1 VRIPWRRDTGRF
13 QGLAVGLALAC
24 PLILAGCGN
33 PGKGTVR
40 VSPKARARLSSP
52 FGPKAKDSKG
62 RPIGGKPAGFK
73 KDRVSASSPK
83 P

>member
-1 VRIPWRRDTGRF
+1 VRIPSRRDTGRF
-13 QGLAVGLALAC
+13 QGLAMGLALAC

-33 PGKGTVR
+33 PGEGTVR

-52 FGPKAKDSKG
+52 FAPKAKDSKG
-62 RPIGGKPAGFK
+62 RPIGGKRVGI
-73 KDRVSASSPK
+73 KDWVSALSPK

>member
-1 VRIPWRRDTGRF
+1 M
-13 QGLAVGLALAC
+13 GLALAC

-33 PGKGTVR
+33 PGAGTVR
-40 VSPKARARLSSP
+40 VSPKTRALLSSP
-52 FGPKAKDSKG
+52 FAPKAKDSKG

-73 KDRVSASSPK
+73 KDRVSALSPK

>member
-1 VRIPWRRDTGRF
+1 VRIPWRRDTRRF

-33 PGKGTVR
+33 PGAGTVR
-40 VSPKARARLSSP
+40 VSPRTRARLSSP

-73 KDRVSASSPK
+73 DRVSALSPK